1 MTPAA
6 TGHGRLAVTDRASPL
21 ADHYRVAA
29 AIRGFEQMLLDEF
42 ARGRVA
48 GTTHTCIGQEIAAV
62 AVTAA
67 LDRSRDCVFSNHRGH
82 GHFLAYC
89 GEVFPLLAEIL
100 GRPDGVCGGRGGSQH
115 LHLRNFYSNGI
126 QGGTVGNAVGVAL
139 AEKRQRSGAV
149 TCVWLGDGTFGEG
162 LVYEAMNMAALWR
175 LPIVFAIEANRI
187 AQTTPTEMAL
197 AGSLAARCAAF
208 DIPVAETSGTDVAE
222 MLAAASRAVDCA
234 RADERPQALVSR
246 AIRLGP
252 HSKGDDTRPAAMLQG
267 AWADDPIARLRRQV
281 GRSADP
287 IDREVAEL
295 MGEVLAAALVEIG
308 EP

>member
-1 MTPAA
+1 MTAAANPPA
-6 TGHGRLAVTDRASPL
+6 RLAVTDRASPL
-21 ADHYRVAA
+21 AEHYRVAA
-29 AIRGFEQMLLDEF
+29 AIRSFEQLLLDQF
-42 ARGRVA
+42 ARGRIG

-89 GEVFPLLAEIL
+89 GEIYPLLAEIL

-115 LHLRNFYSNGI
+115 LHLGNFYSNGV

-139 AEKRQRSGAV
+139 AEKRKRSGAV
-149 TCVWLGDGTFGEG
+149 TCAWLGDGTFGEG
-162 LVYEAMNMAALWR
+162 LVYEAMNLAALWR

-187 AQTTPTEMAL
+187 AQTTPTETQL
-197 AGSLAARCAAF
+197 AGSIAARCAAF
-208 DIPVAETSGTDVAE
+208 DIPVAETSGADIAE
-222 MLAAASRAVDCA
+222 MLTAASRAVDAA
-234 RADERPQALVSR
+234 RAEARPQALVSH
-246 AIRLGP
+246 AVRLGP
-252 HSKGDDTRPAAMLQG
+252 HSKGDDTRAPELLQA

-281 GRSADP
+281 GGAAEA
-287 IDREVAEL
+287 IDRAVAEQAR
-295 MGEVLAAALVEIG
+295 EVLAAALAGID

>member
-1 MTPAA
+1 MTAAA
-6 TGHGRLAVTDRASPL
+6 TGPARLAVTDRTSPL

-29 AIRGFEQMLLDEF
+29 AIRGFEQMLLDQF
-42 ARGRVA
+42 ARGHVA
-48 GTTHTCIGQEIAAV
+48 GTTHTCIGQELAAV

-89 GEVFPLLAEIL
+89 GEVFALLAEIL

-115 LHLRNFYSNGI
+115 LHVRNFYSNGI

-139 AEKRQRSGAV
+139 AEKTKRSGAV

-162 LVYEAMNMAALWR
+162 LIYEAMNMAALWR
-175 LPIVFAIEANRI
+175 LPVVFAIEANGI
-187 AQTTPTEMAL
+187 AQTTATETQL

-208 DIPVAETSGTDVAE
+208 DIPVDATSGANFAE
-222 MLAAASRAVDCA
+222 LLAAARHAVDA
-234 RADERPQALVSR
+234 TRAEERPHAIVSH

-252 HSKGDDTRPAAMLQG
+252 HSKGDDTRPAALIEA
-267 AWADDPIARLRRQV
+267 AWASDPLRRLRRQA
-281 GRSADP
+281 GDAADR
-287 IDREVAEL
+287 IDREVAGLLRET
-295 MGEVLAAALVEIG
+295 LAAALAGNG

>member
-1 MTPAA
+1 MTAPANPPA
-6 TGHGRLAVTDRASPL
+6 RLAVTNRVSPL

-29 AIRGFEQMLLDEF
+29 AIRGFEQMLLEEF

-62 AVTAA
+62 AITAA

-89 GEVFPLLAEIL
+89 GEIYLLLAEIL

-115 LHLRNFYSNGI
+115 LHLGNFYSNGI

-139 AEKRQRSGAV
+139 AEKRKRSGAV

-162 LVYEAMNMAALWR
+162 LVYEAMNLAALWR

-187 AQTTPTEMAL
+187 AQTTPTGLQL
-197 AGSLAARCAAF
+197 AGAIAARCAAF

-222 MLAAASRAVDCA
+222 LLATASRAVDAA
-234 RADERPQALVSR
+234 RAEQRPQAVVSH
-246 AIRLGP
+246 AVRLGP
-252 HSKGDDTRPAAMLQG
+252 HSKGDDTRAADLLQA
-267 AWADDPIARLRRQV
+267 AWADDPVARLRRQV
-281 GRSADP
+281 GDAAAT

-295 MGEVLAAALVEIG
+295 IRGVHATALAGIDS
-308 EP
+308 P

>member
-6 TGHGRLAVTDRASPL
+6 TRPEPLAVTDRASPL

-29 AIRGFEQMLLDEF
+29 AIRSFEQMLLEQF
-42 ARGRVA
+42 ARGHVA

-67 LDRSRDCVFSNHRGH
+67 LDRSHDCVFSNHRGH

-89 GEVFPLLAEIL
+89 GEAFLLLAEIL

-115 LHLRNFYSNGI
+115 LHRRNFYSNGI

-139 AEKRQRSGAV
+139 AEKRRRSGAV
-149 TCVWLGDGTFGEG
+149 TCAWLGDGTFGEG

-175 LPIVFAIEANRI
+175 LPIVFAVEANGI
-187 AQTTPTEMAL
+187 AQTTPTEMQL

-208 DIPVAETSGTDVAE
+208 DIPVAETSGTDLAE
-222 MLAAASRAVDCA
+222 TLAAASRAVDAA
-234 RADERPQALVSR
+234 RADERPQALVSH

-252 HSKGDDTRPAAMLQG
+252 HSKGDDTRPAAMLQ
-267 AWADDPIARLRRQV
+267 AARVDDPVARLRQQV
-281 GRSADP
+281 GTAADP
-287 IDREVAEL
+287 IDREVADL
-295 MGEVLAAALVEIG
+295 MRALLAAALVGIG
-308 EP
+308 VP

>member
-6 TGHGRLAVTDRASPL
+6 HDHARLAVTDRTSRF
-21 ADHYRVAA
+21 ADHYRVAS

-42 ARGRVA
+42 ARGHVP

-62 AVTAA
+62 AVAAA
-67 LDRSRDCVFSNHRGH
+67 LDRGRDCVFSNHRGH

-115 LHLRNFYSNGI
+115 LYLGNFYSNGV

-139 AEKRQRSGAV
+139 AEKKKRSGAV

-162 LVYEAMNMAALWR
+162 LVYEAMNMASLWR
-175 LPIVFAIEANRI
+175 LPMVFAVEANGI
-187 AQTTPTEMAL
+187 AQTTPTTTQL
-197 AGSLAARCAAF
+197 AGSIAARCAAF
-208 DIPVAETSGTDVAE
+208 DIPVAETSGADLAE
-222 MLAAASRAVDCA
+222 TLAAASRAVDAA
-234 RADERPQALVSR
+234 RADARPQAVVSH
-246 AIRLGP
+246 AVRLGP
-252 HSKGDDTRPAAMLQG
+252 HSKGDDTRPPEMLQA
-267 AWADDPIARLRRQV
+267 AWANDPVARLRTQV
-281 GRSADP
+281 GNAADA

-295 MGEVLAAALVEIG
+295 MRDALAAATAG
-308 EP
+308 AGP